1 MKVGGWIAVGVA
13 AVAASFA
20 FGFSW
25 RDIRAGKT
33 PSSEAFSK
41 LVGGHRPTSEKSDPI
56 SVFRTNFTRIRAE
69 YVGNVKTQ
77 DLKYAG
83 LAGMV
88 ASLGDPHTIFMEPTF
103 AKEFALETS
112 ANFVGVGAR
121 LSPDPLGA
129 KIMQVF
135 EDGPAFK
142 AGIQDRDIV
151 THVNGK
157 PVAGKDVNLIVK
169 DIRGKE
175 GTTVRLQVNRM
186 DSPKPL
192 MFTIVRAPITA
203 PTVDSHMVPGTDI
216 GYLSISSFSQPTA
229 SQFDRHLERLEANR
243 LGGLVIDL
251 RDNGGGLLETALD
264 ILSRFLDDKL
274 AVKLRFR
281 NGQEEIGRTT
291 YGLARKFPY
300 PIVILVN
307 EGSASASEIMAGV
320 LRDYSMATLVGEHT
334 YGKSSVQNVF
344 PKADGSGV
352 KITIARY
359 YIPSGEDFARK
370 VDEDGQ
376 YVKGGLAPAANI
388 KFDEDVLL
396 NVKPGEQ
403 VLGNPK
409 YDNQLRKAIE
419 VIRSKKTPNSTMVQ
433 PDRNE
438 RVATSGIYSPLVA
451 DA

>member
-1 MKVGGWIAVGVA
+1 M
-13 AVAASFA
+13 
-20 FGFSW
+20 
-25 RDIRAGKT
+25 
-33 PSSEAFSK
+33 
-41 LVGGHRPTSEKSDPI
+41 
-56 SVFRTNFTRIRAE
+56 
-69 YVGNVKTQ
+69 
-77 DLKYAG
+77 
-83 LAGMV
+83 
-88 ASLGDPHTIFMEPTF
+88 
-103 AKEFALETS
+103 
-112 ANFVGVGAR
+112 
-121 LSPDPLGA
+121 
-129 KIMQVF
+129 
-135 EDGPAFK
+135 
-142 AGIQDRDIV
+142 
-151 THVNGK
+151 
-157 PVAGKDVNLIVK
+157 
-169 DIRGKE
+169 
-175 GTTVRLQVNRM
+175 
-186 DSPKPL
+186 
-192 MFTIVRAPITA
+192 
-203 PTVDSHMVPGTDI
+203 
-216 GYLSISSFSQPTA
+216 
-229 SQFDRHLERLEANR
+229 
-243 LGGLVIDL
+243 IDL

-376 YVKGGLAPAANI
+376 YVNGGLAPAVNI